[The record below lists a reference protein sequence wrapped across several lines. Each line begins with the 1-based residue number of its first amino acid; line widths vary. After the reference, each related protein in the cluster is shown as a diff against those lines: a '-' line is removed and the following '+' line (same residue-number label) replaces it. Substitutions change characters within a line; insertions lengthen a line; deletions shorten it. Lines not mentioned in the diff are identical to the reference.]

1 MIKLLTEIHPW
12 EFDFW
17 GGALNRMEDATQYQR
32 DRVYERI
39 EEVFGYL
46 NYVDEDILNNFVWF
60 ECDDIFFEDEDED
73 EEED

>member
-1 MIKLLTEIHPW
+1 
-12 EFDFW
+12 
-17 GGALNRMEDATQYQR
+17 MEDATQYQR

-39 EEVFGYL
+39 EEVFGDL
-46 NYVDEDILNNFVWF
+46 NYVDEVILNDFVWF

>member
-17 GGALNRMEDATQYQR
+17 GGALNRMEEATQYQR
-32 DRVYERI
+32 DRVYDRI
-39 EEVFGYL
+39 EEAFAFD
-46 NYVDEDILNNFVWF
+46 NYVNETAINDFVWF

>member
-1 MIKLLTEIHPW
+1 MIKLLTEIHPR

-17 GGALNRMEDATQYQR
+17 GGALNRLEDATQYQR

-46 NYVDEDILNNFVWF
+46 NYVDEVILNDFVWF
-60 ECDDIFFEDEDED
+60 ECDDIFFEDEDEA
-73 EEED
+73 EEDD

>member
-17 GGALNRMEDATQYQR
+17 GGALNLMEDATEDQR
-32 DRVYERI
+32 DMVYERI

-46 NYVDEDILNNFVWF
+46 NYVDETILNDFVWS
-60 ECDDIFFEDEDED
+60 ECDDIFFGD